1 MVDMKKKLLFIFAMF
16 PVILF
21 ANEHV
26 QTDIIPRTVN
36 FLIFVGIV
44 YYLLSD
50 KLRFYFSDRT
60 KSIQHRLDEVQI
72 KLEESKKRVE
82 DAKAELENAKKL
94 ANNLVKEAI
103 ADVPSIK
110 TKVAKSYENELAH
123 LSKAFNDK
131 TDLEAKKMKKEVVS
145 EVLNELLNDDNIAIT
160 NETLTNII
168 LKKVA

>member
-1 MVDMKKKLLFIFAMF
+1 MKKRLLFIFAMF
-16 PVILF
+16 PAVLF
-21 ANEHV
+21 ASEHV

-36 FLIFVGIV
+36 FLIFIGIV

-60 KSIQHRLDEVQI
+60 KSIQNRLDEVQN
-72 KLEESKKRVE
+72 KLEESKKKVE
-82 DAKAELENAKKL
+82 DAKSELENAKKI

-103 ADVPSIK
+103 ADVPNIK
-110 TKVAKSYENELAH
+110 TKIAKSYEGELSH
-123 LSKAFNDK
+123 LSKVFNDK
-131 TDLEAKKMKKEVVS
+131 TELETKKMKKEVVS